1 MGTVRRWYCIP
12 DDIWLHSFKTASR
25 ASAFYGYNLI
35 CKCISWLLWMF
46 DRTGWSANSMVAP
59 TYIVYINQFFMILTA
74 TSTTLG
80 TLITLN
86 NCTTSS
92 AVWICSQPLTQPV
105 SFLDCQF
112 PHSKCFNDCTC
123 AMVTQCTCA
132 ELSGLPISLSQEY
145 FYFQMF
151 SFRFNGCTCAVCAAS
166 SLWAAWTAASST
178 LDTFTTNSVPG
189 VTTIVN
195 GCILYLSCLD
205 CQFLHV
211 SFVVLLNWTVCT
223 LVSMVALLCEL
234 VELPVP
240 LSCSIALWGSCNW
253 ELDIGI

>member
-1 MGTVRRWYCIP
+1 MLAIRSQQIVVVSRQGFPLPIIGIYLNILWVLSAVGIAYLMIYDCTRSRLLPEHQHFMGTTYYANAFLGCYECLIVQAEVQIQ
-12 DDIWLHSFKTASR
+12 WLHLPMYNVQGVSKKTE
-25 ASAFYGYNLI
+25 F
-35 CKCISWLLWMF
+35 
-46 DRTGWSANSMVAP
+46 TV
-59 TYIVYINQFFMILTA
+59 YIVYINQFFMILTA

-151 SFRFNGCTCAVCAAS
+151 SFYRE
-166 SLWAAWTAASST
+166 W
-178 LDTFTTNSVPG
+178 
-189 VTTIVN
+189 
-195 GCILYLSCLD
+195 
-205 CQFLHV
+205 LH
-211 SFVVLLNWTVCT
+211 
-223 LVSMVALLCEL
+223 
-234 VELPVP
+234 
-240 LSCSIALWGSCNW
+240 
-253 ELDIGI
+253 

>member
-1 MGTVRRWYCIP
+1 MGTVHRWYCIP

-25 ASAFYGYNLI
+25 ASAFYGYNLL

-80 TLITLN
+80 TLISLN

-195 GCILYLSCLD
+195 GCTSA
-205 CQFLHV
+205 QH
-211 SFVVLLNWTVCT
+211 LLFE
-223 LVSMVALLCEL
+223 LLG
-234 VELPVP
+234 LPVP
-240 LSCSIALWGSCNW
+240 KCFICCTIELNSVHFSFNGCTSLWVGWTASSTFLLHCTMGK
-253 ELDIGI
+253 L